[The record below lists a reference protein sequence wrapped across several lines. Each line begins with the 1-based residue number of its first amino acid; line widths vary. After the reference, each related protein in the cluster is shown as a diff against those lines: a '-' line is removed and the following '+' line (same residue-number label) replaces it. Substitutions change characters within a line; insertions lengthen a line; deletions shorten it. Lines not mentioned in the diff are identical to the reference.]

1 MENIEVMAELIEID
15 TTLEIEEEAQEI
27 SDEEKADA

>member
-15 TTLEIEEEAQEI
+15 TGIEIEEEAQEI
-27 SDEEKADA
+27 AKEKADA

>member
-15 TTLEIEEEAQEI
+15 TALEIEEEAQEI
-27 SDEEKADA
+27 AKEKADA

>member
-27 SDEEKADA
+27 VEEEKGL